1 VRSTGAKAA
10 KRGVRVFAAFFFSI
24 HHPFSPSQKERQSN
38 TKTIQG
44 AQMTANN
51 HINNT
56 TTKRQIE
63 LCNSKNK
70 MEQCARYLLP
80 DTERT

>member
-1 VRSTGAKAA
+1 
-10 KRGVRVFAAFFFSI
+10 
-24 HHPFSPSQKERQSN
+24 
-38 TKTIQG
+38 
-44 AQMTANN
+44 MTANN

-80 DTERT
+80 KTERT